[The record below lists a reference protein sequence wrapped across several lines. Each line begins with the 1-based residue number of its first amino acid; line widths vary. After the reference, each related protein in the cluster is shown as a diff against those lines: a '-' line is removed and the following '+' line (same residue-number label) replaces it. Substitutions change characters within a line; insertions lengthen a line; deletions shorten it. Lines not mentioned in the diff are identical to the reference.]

1 MKSFVISL
9 RLPKRVRHPELVYG
23 GTVYETKKYQSNFFV
38 NLSLK
43 LEAIIDRMKK
53 RYLNEMDV
61 PACQFNLH
69 LTIILQQKLVSRLRC
84 KKSRRSQENNK
95 QCQTIKT
102 IKNSNFFVI
111 FVLASVKSSRSQ
123 MFFKIGVLQCF
134 AIRKAFV
141 LEFLFN
147 KASGLKVWNFI
158 KKRLRQDIF
167 SFFLPCCEYFK
178 IIQNT
183 FFI

>member
-61 PACQFNLH
+61 LACQFNLH
-69 LTIILQQKLVSRLRC
+69 LTIIVQQKLVPRLQC

-102 IKNSNFFVI
+102 TKNSNFFVI

-147 KASGLKVWNFI
+147 KAAGLKAWNFI